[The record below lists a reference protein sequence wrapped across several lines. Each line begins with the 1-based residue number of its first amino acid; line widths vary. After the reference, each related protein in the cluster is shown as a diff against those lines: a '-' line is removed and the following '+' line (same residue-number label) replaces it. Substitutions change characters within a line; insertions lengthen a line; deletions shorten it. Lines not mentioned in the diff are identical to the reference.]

1 MLSALPGGNRS
12 FEVAPKLIII
22 SSADKNS
29 ALSNNSL
36 FRLKSGFSAMRFLTA
51 LKKTKKIYLF
61 P

>member
-12 FEVAPKLIII
+12 LQVATQSIII
-22 SSADKNS
+22 SRTNKSP

-36 FRLKSGFSAMRFLTA
+36 FRLKSGFSAIRFFTA
-51 LKKTKKIYLF
+51 QKKIKKLYLF